1 MNQIVEIN
9 KKARIRQEAS
19 EWLVRLEDGL
29 DSEQETELINWLKLD
44 QEHQNQLLDLASVWD
59 DLGVLTELAPLFDN
73 LPLNKLKPKDQARSQ
88 PMYAWGL
95 GIIAA
100 LCVAIVS
107 VFSYQNVNTPVAT
120 PELTQTDRTLQQL
133 YATPIG
139 ENSRITL
146 ADGSIVSLY
155 PDSEIVVTFS
165 SGRRSVVL
173 ANGEAHFDV
182 EPDSARPLSVTVSGR
197 VITAVGTAFSVRK
210 DSQEI
215 EVAVD
220 EGTVA
225 VRDHTNKASPA
236 TLTPEPDDQDV
247 SLNAG
252 DVLKIIENKQN
263 ITKFD
268 ETEMENRLAWTKG
281 MIVIDNQSLSFVIS
295 EFERYNHKKFLLA
308 DKAMANIKV
317 AGYFSLGDIDALL
330 VALENNF
337 GIRSEHYQND
347 NTFVLSQL

>member
-73 LPLNKLKPKDQARSQ
+73 LPLNKLKPKDQA
-88 PMYAWGL
+88 P
-95 GIIAA
+95 
-100 LCVAIVS
+100 
-107 VFSYQNVNTPVAT
+107 
-120 PELTQTDRTLQQL
+120 LQQL

-165 SGRRSVVL
+165 SDRRSVVL

-225 VRDHTNKASPA
+225 VRDHTGKASPA